1 MTVVALRVYVCKCKS
16 SNSYE
21 SFIFGIGDKGIHCI
35 EDVIHEIYT
44 VGPEFKA
51 VSNFLWPVKL
61 SSPKGG
67 YAGKMLNHFN
77 EGGQCG
83 QQGDKVNLL
92 IKKML

>member
-1 MTVVALRVYVCKCKS
+1 MYVCTYWPVYVCMVCTS
-16 SNSYE
+16 WLCCL
-21 SFIFGIGDKGIHCI
+21 FIGDKGIHCI

-67 YAGKMLNHFN
+67 YAGKMLNHHN

-83 QQGDKVNLL
+83 QQGDKIHLL

>member
-1 MTVVALRVYVCKCKS
+1 MS
-16 SNSYE
+16 
-21 SFIFGIGDKGIHCI
+21 GDKGIHCI

-67 YAGKMLNHFN
+67 YAGKMLNHHN

-83 QQGDKVNLL
+83 QQGDKINLL